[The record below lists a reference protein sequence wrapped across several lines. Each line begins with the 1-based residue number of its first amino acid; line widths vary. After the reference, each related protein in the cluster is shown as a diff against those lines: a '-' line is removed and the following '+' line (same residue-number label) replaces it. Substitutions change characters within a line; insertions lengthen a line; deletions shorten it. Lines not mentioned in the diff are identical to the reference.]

1 MTNAEL
7 KARIEELEEQER
19 KIADEIYH
27 LRERNKGY
35 WIGIGDNDYSM
46 EYYRLGWC
54 SETEAEKIM
63 QENGDFVLGFSVR
76 EVTKEYNEKM
86 YKAERLQNLIGILE
100 DDDFSK
106 YKETKN
112 AMKKELT
119 ELKNELDIPTYCSI
133 Y

>member
-54 SETEAEKIM
+54 SETEAEEKM
-63 QENGDFVLGFSVR
+63 SNDDFVLGFSIR
-76 EVTKEYNEKM
+76 EVTSEYNEKM

-100 DDDFSK
+100 NEDFSK
-106 YKETKN
+106 YAETKN